1 MKRSTLLPWPIAFV
15 RLPAILPSRERQGAF
30 SAITFL
36 LVLALLAA
44 CGTKQEASK
53 PEPAKSAEAKP
64 EPGEVRLSPE
74 LQKTAGLLIVDVE
87 RRNVPLL
94 IRANGRLVADE
105 EKTHKAGAVVD
116 GRVVKVFV
124 NIGDRVQKGQVLAR
138 LHSHDIHESRSAYQ
152 KAKVELARLETQRS
166 YAEKNRDRIRRL
178 LHLKAASQEQV
189 EHAENE
195 LKNALAG
202 IESARLE
209 VERARQHLEEFLE
222 VGADDHPEH
231 KPGEFDHDDDTAP
244 IKAPAAGVIISRTI
258 SSGSVAKPGDDLF
271 VISDLSSI
279 WMLAAIPEEY
289 VGRVRPGMNAQV
301 FVRAFE
307 DRPFAGRLTRTGDQL
322 DPATRTVQA
331 RIVLANPRGELKPEM
346 YATAELA
353 AGGTG
358 EALYVPQESIQEMNG
373 HSIVF
378 VAANNNKF
386 HARPVETGPR
396 AGAAIAIVSGL
407 TAGER
412 VVTRGAFLLKSEML
426 KSTLTEE

>member
-1 MKRSTLLPWPIAFV
+1 MKRFTRVVNFPRPSLPV
-15 RLPAILPSRERQGAF
+15 LSRDLPSRDRKGAVLAL
-30 SAITFL
+30 AI
-36 LVLALLAA
+36 LALLAA
-44 CGTKQEASK
+44 CAVK
-53 PEPAKSAEAKP
+53 PDGPKHEPPKSAEAKP

-74 LQKTAGLLIVDVE
+74 LQKTAGLRIAEVE

-105 EKTHKAGAVVD
+105 EKTHKAGALVD

-138 LHSHDIHESRSAYQ
+138 IHSHDIHESRSVFQ
-152 KAKVELARLETQRS
+152 KAKLELARLETQRS
-166 YAEKNRDRIRRL
+166 FAEKNRDRILRL
-178 LHLKAASQEQV
+178 LDLKAASQEQLD
-189 EHAENE
+189 HAESE
-195 LKNALAG
+195 VKNMLAG
-202 IESARLE
+202 IDTAHLE
-209 VERARQHLEEFLE
+209 IQRARQHLEEFLE
-222 VGADDHPEH
+222 VSAEDHPEH
-231 KPGEFDHDDDTAP
+231 KQGEFDHDDDTAP
-244 IKAPAAGVIISRTI
+244 IKAPAAGVIISRSI

-279 WMLAAIPEEY
+279 WMLAAIPEENM
-289 VGRVRPGMNAQV
+289 GRITAGMNAKV
-301 FVRAFE
+301 FIRAFN
-307 DRPFAGRLTRTGDQL
+307 DRPFPGILTRTGDQL

-331 RIVLANPRGELKPEM
+331 RIVLANPQGELKPEM

-358 EALYVPQESIQEMNG
+358 EAFYVPQESIQEMNG

-378 VAANNNKF
+378 VATRTNKF
-386 HARPVETGPR
+386 HARPVETGSR
-396 AGAAIAIVSGL
+396 AGASIAIVSGL
-407 TAGER
+407 SAGDR